1 MLLSHWELHPRNSQ
15 WIWVQVTKVTFKNLF
30 QQRWGGGR
38 GSLQDNKEAVTA
50 NRALG
55 RN

>member
-30 QQRWGGGR
+30 QQRWGGGQGFLAEQG
-38 GSLQDNKEAVTA
+38 GSDSKQSP
-50 NRALG
+50 G
-55 RN
+55 